1 MPHIYL
7 LLLIIP
13 YYSQAFQ
20 DGTLFSTP
28 NYPQPYIGQLSQ
40 RQTVSV
46 NQSQG
51 VAVVFEQF
59 LASAHDCVI
68 ACPTSGDGCSSL
80 CGDAMDHG
88 LVPKILR
95 VPGSAI
101 VTVVS
106 VEPND
111 GFPHSGISGKIIPYD
126 LNQLSFFNCNDQVDL
141 SSGDTYY
148 LISQNYPLSPTT
160 AFSKCSIKF
169 STSGSR
175 QGIRFAVYDFY
186 LNQLQQDS
194 FFITGKNEQNV
205 TITGFATEDEPVV
218 FYFGNQADVTF
229 SITHQDHSFTQKR
242 FYILVQSYELAA
254 TQNCD
259 NTGKFNVALGQTI
272 NFGTRQFGVNPYNNN
287 LNCGYNYTRIPGTNS
302 LFALA
307 IQYESEKCCDTM
319 SIDGLT
325 DDQQIYQGFQYSSLY
340 FTESEQISFNFI
352 SDEIVGGTGLNA
364 SIEHI
369 DCTCPPSIVLVKNGS
384 LTSPGYS
391 NSISYCPDLNCQPK
405 IEFQDDLYDLQL
417 EFTDVSL
424 RSYSLNNDTD
434 SLTVSDSYGHPLV
447 QIKPGYFGFTKFWA
461 TVSPVTVQFVSK
473 SLTAFPLDMIGRG
486 FSANLNLVKK
496 NFVTEHVIF
505 KSGVYFKD
513 VSNLALSSGNTFEF
527 VVTGRPGTQIFM
539 YFFTKTTN
547 QVFIDIFDGD
557 SMDAARIDNKAL
569 YSNVLENGPS
579 MTLST
584 SGEKALI
591 HIRGDPTFYQSG
603 TDFQALITDVKLATD
618 CGPLVYSLKQ
628 QKTNSGDLSMQGKYC
643 TKVLHFTD
651 SSYSQSAFMNIA
663 FSKTIPIE
671 LFYGLPKNPSLLIA
685 RNSNDSIAQDLFSNY
700 VVLEYSSSDCT
711 VSYSWDVSS
720 GLIARTMQPEETVIL
735 MSDDFLKTNST
746 NTVQQFSVQL
756 EGESNVQTGLTC
768 EFLAD
773 SGNGAGTL
781 SWSSYSGEIKKE
793 SYSNAKKSLTFSS
806 CGKKLLVDYTSP
818 GGGPD
823 NGIYLKIT
831 RADLRCSLSPSSL
844 SISVVVLLFVSFN
857 FCFF

>member
-1 MPHIYL
+1 
-7 LLLIIP
+7 
-13 YYSQAFQ
+13 
-20 DGTLFSTP
+20 
-28 NYPQPYIGQLSQ
+28 
-40 RQTVSV
+40 
-46 NQSQG
+46 
-51 VAVVFEQF
+51 
-59 LASAHDCVI
+59 
-68 ACPTSGDGCSSL
+68 
-80 CGDAMDHG
+80 MDHG

-160 AFSKCSIKF
+160 AFSKCSIQF

-175 QGIRFAVYDFY
+175 QGIRFAVYNFY

-194 FFITGKNEQNV
+194 FLITGKNEQNV

-242 FYILVQSYELAA
+242 FYILVQSYES
-254 TQNCD
+254 QR
-259 NTGKFNVALGQTI
+259 AL
-272 NFGTRQFGVNPYNNN
+272 R
-287 LNCGYNYTRIPGTNS
+287 
-302 LFALA
+302 
-307 IQYESEKCCDTM
+307 
-319 SIDGLT
+319 
-325 DDQQIYQGFQYSSLY
+325 QIYQGFQYSSLY
-340 FTESEQISFNFI
+340 FTKSEQISFNFI
-352 SDEIVGGTGLNA
+352 SDAIVGGTGLNA

-527 VVTGRPGTQIFM
+527 VVTGRPGTQIFV

-756 EGESNVQTGLTC
+756 VMYKT
-768 EFLAD
+768 
-773 SGNGAGTL
+773 
-781 SWSSYSGEIKKE
+781 
-793 SYSNAKKSLTFSS
+793 
-806 CGKKLLVDYTSP
+806 P
-818 GGGPD
+818 
-823 NGIYLKIT
+823 
-831 RADLRCSLSPSSL
+831 
-844 SISVVVLLFVSFN
+844 
-857 FCFF
+857 